1 MSYFMTTLGTLSA
14 QPRARAIPVGIICG
28 LAAGASF
35 SMSGALAKALIAA
48 GWSAGSAVTARVLV
62 AAAVLLI
69 PALLALRGRWHLLR
83 ENVRFLIAYGA
94 IAVAGCQLTY
104 FLAVDRMQVGV
115 AILIE
120 FTSPLAVLAWMWLR
134 HGQRPTPL
142 TFGGA
147 LLAIAGLALILDLL
161 SGADLDGLGVTWA
174 LISMLCAAF
183 YWVVSANASNG
194 LPPIVLAGGGLLFG
208 GVTLAVAGLVGVL
221 EMSAS
226 TSDVRLAGADVP
238 WWIAIAALGMVTAAL
253 AYVLGI
259 TATRLL
265 GSRLASFVGLSEAV
279 CGVLMAWLLLAEAPR
294 PIQLAGGALILAGVV
309 AVRLGEPRESE
320 D

>member
-1 MSYFMTTLGTLSA
+1 MTMQGTVGA
-14 QPRARAIPVGIICG
+14 TPRARSMTIGILCG
-28 LAAGASF
+28 LTAGASF
-35 SMSGALAKALIAA
+35 SMSGALAKGLIAS
-48 GWSAGSAVTARVLV
+48 GWTAGSAVTARVLV
-62 AAAVLLI
+62 AAAVLLV
-69 PALLALRGRWHLLR
+69 PALLALRGRWSVLR
-83 ENVRFLIAYGA
+83 ANFRFLVAYGC

-104 FLAVDRMQVGV
+104 FLAVDRMEVGV

-147 LLAIAGLALILDLL
+147 LLALAGLALILDLL

-194 LPPIVLAGGGLLFG
+194 LPPLVLAGGGLLFG
-208 GVTLAVAGLVGVL
+208 GIVLAAAGVVGVL
-221 EMSAS
+221 DMTA
-226 TSDVRLAGADVP
+226 TTRDVHLAGTDVP
-238 WWIAIAALGMVTAAL
+238 WWIAICTLGMVTASL

-279 CGVLMAWLLLAEAPR
+279 CGVLMAWLLLSETPR
-294 PIQLAGGALILAGVV
+294 PVQLVGGALILAGVI
-309 AVRLGEPRESE
+309 AVRLGEPRESV
-320 D
+320 DQA